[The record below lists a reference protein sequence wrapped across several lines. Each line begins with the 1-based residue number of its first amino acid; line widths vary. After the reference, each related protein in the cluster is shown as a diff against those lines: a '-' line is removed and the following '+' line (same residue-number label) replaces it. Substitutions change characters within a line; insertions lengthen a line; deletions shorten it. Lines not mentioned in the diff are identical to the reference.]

1 MPMMKH
7 WIGQRCDPKLPGSA
21 RASRAGNRALAIA
34 NFLLMALLSG
44 ILLRTLHFI
53 EVAASD
59 LFGEDAEMC
68 MRGLALPGT
77 SARVARRA
85 TAKVESLQLIDRTD

>member
-1 MPMMKH
+1 MPTMKH

-59 LFGEDAEMC
+59 LFGEGAEMC
-68 MRGLALPGT
+68 MRGLCAT
-77 SARVARRA
+77 RNKRARRPQGDG
-85 TAKVESLQLIDRTD
+85 TVESLQLIDRTD